1 MKNYDDVPDRYDD
14 EILEAEPADDE
25 YDEVIDGEY
34 DYDRDDSD
42 YKFGRVLDE
51 ISEIRRNMDA
61 DDRRA
66 SGRYRAPQSEA
77 ELYDE
82 INRLRGELADTRMAH
97 SVQEELGRLKED
109 IERAA
114 DEKNARLT
122 EEIESLKS
130 RLAAAE
136 GGAPAESAP
145 AEDDAAAKELA
156 KKTEELEEARRTI
169 ARLKAEGAHG
179 GSVVSRTGG
188 AADVTELMRR
198 IIDVRLALG
207 KMSCDEYDRDIR
219 LLSVYNA
226 LTAAKS
232 AVYTTASTLAEKLEA
247 MRRLANEIELSDDCY
262 IADVAE
268 KYNEMAGAILGS
280 PVHREDLA
288 VAAGLGG
295 TDRFRSLLTP
305 EGRTAAVRFLAL
317 AGVAKN
323 ADDVSAAADKAS
335 ELASLKNA
343 VQCDRKKAENDAL
356 CSEILSLASELAFAS
371 DGAAAMLSARLREK
385 MNELCSLEVSEIMT
399 VPGMVYDKTPCTVP
413 AHSYAREAVGAAASE
428 GGAPADDT
436 VAALTDAVNMLRA
449 ELGGTAAAASADE
462 IADLKRRITDAQN
475 ADREA
480 ILAKLDE
487 LSSSVAHKEEDPS
500 VPAPSTPDELN
511 LFLSEIVSL
520 RDELQAYKDEVSN
533 MADKLSRGVASAPA
547 ERIAEDGTPAASD
560 DMGAVMDELASIRAD
575 LGGYADDI
583 KAAVAGGAQPV
594 AAGTESPSSAVSDEL
609 TAIRA
614 DIAAQPTAG
623 DIADIKAEISSLRED
638 IAKADDVRALG
649 SEVKAA
655 LAAGGA
661 AAIASDSGA
670 SAPELAQLRD
680 LLSGLA
686 GVPAA
691 IAEMKSD
698 IAALREEVA
707 ELKASVPET
716 PVRSDRTDELVE
728 RIYGDVRTMVEEPD
742 YSVMNEILA
751 LREEYQHLKESV
763 NKILPE
769 SADGGKLLS
778 EIEALRDQIFTI
790 NMASVSDGE
799 TQSYESYN
807 NIIVDSINELRD
819 DVHTM
824 LGKTDG
830 EGGAFG
836 IDKLEKELAEQ
847 KQTQEAIATLLN
859 QTLDQLQKLEESLRS
874 GTEKIT
880 EEIAGTAAE
889 ADRKDDRQ
897 DQLLSEIENIKYTLG
912 VIQGNESGEDAD
924 LEGSIA
930 KLKKELSEVAGI
942 IKSDKE

>member
-1 MKNYDDVPDRYDD
+1 
-14 EILEAEPADDE
+14 
-25 YDEVIDGEY
+25 
-34 DYDRDDSD
+34 
-42 YKFGRVLDE
+42 
-51 ISEIRRNMDA
+51 
-61 DDRRA
+61 
-66 SGRYRAPQSEA
+66 
-77 ELYDE
+77 
-82 INRLRGELADTRMAH
+82 
-97 SVQEELGRLKED
+97 
-109 IERAA
+109 
-114 DEKNARLT
+114 
-122 EEIESLKS
+122 
-130 RLAAAE
+130 
-136 GGAPAESAP
+136 
-145 AEDDAAAKELA
+145 
-156 KKTEELEEARRTI
+156 
-169 ARLKAEGAHG
+169 
-179 GSVVSRTGG
+179 
-188 AADVTELMRR
+188 
-198 IIDVRLALG
+198 
-207 KMSCDEYDRDIR
+207 
-219 LLSVYNA
+219 
-226 LTAAKS
+226 
-232 AVYTTASTLAEKLEA
+232 
-247 MRRLANEIELSDDCY
+247 
-262 IADVAE
+262 
-268 KYNEMAGAILGS
+268 MAGALLFS
-280 PVHREDLA
+280 PVLSEDLA

-399 VPGMVYDKTPCTVP
+399 VPGMVYDKAPCTVP

-449 ELGGTAAAASADE
+449 ELGGTAAEASADE

-487 LSSSVAHKEEDPS
+487 LASSVAHKEEDPS

-547 ERIAEDGTPAASD
+547 ERIAEDGAPAAPD

-623 DIADIKAEISSLRED
+623 DIADIKAEISSLREE
-638 IAKADDVRALG
+638 A
-649 SEVKAA
+649 
-655 LAAGGA
+655 
-661 AAIASDSGA
+661 
-670 SAPELAQLRD
+670 
-680 LLSGLA
+680 
-686 GVPAA
+686 
-691 IAEMKSD
+691 
-698 IAALREEVA
+698 A

-889 ADRKDDRQ
+889 ADKKDDRQ